1 MQVDGL
7 GLARPASLVRASG
20 AGAAVD
26 GRELAVLPNP
36 HTLKEAKHVR
46 LLLLPELLHVP
57 ALRAALR
64 VSAGPGGCPPETAE
78 PRPQAHGAQ
87 IFFWRIH
94 TAARDTLR
102 TAQCERSTHL

>member
-7 GLARPASLVRASG
+7 GLSRPASLVRASG

-57 ALRAALR
+57 ASVCSVQHRPCHKPSFS
-64 VSAGPGGCPPETAE
+64 SAKRPSQRKPHKFLAE
-78 PRPQAHGAQ
+78 QEQSAIINKLQ
-87 IFFWRIH
+87 
-94 TAARDTLR
+94 
-102 TAQCERSTHL
+102 RSKPHTHL